1 MYQFCFF
8 PKASP
13 MLEMLG
19 RTSKKGRKEGPDER
33 GWTVNRGNSLGGA
46 KRERRGWTAKHGN
59 SLGELR

>member
-13 MLEMLG
+13 MLG

-33 GWTVNRGNSLGGA
+33 GWTVNRGNSLEGA
-46 KRERRGWTAKHGN
+46 PLDCEAWK
-59 SLGELR
+59 